1 MGGGGVVARFTYNT
15 FLPYSST
22 NGGEGIWGRF
32 GFLTAIGT
40 TYTLIYNNPAKNL
53 YGVPEEETNLG
64 NSTLME
70 LCNLN

>member
-1 MGGGGVVARFTYNT
+1 MWLGLLTILSCHIVAPMGGKEF
-15 FLPYSST
+15 
-22 NGGEGIWGRF
+22 ERF